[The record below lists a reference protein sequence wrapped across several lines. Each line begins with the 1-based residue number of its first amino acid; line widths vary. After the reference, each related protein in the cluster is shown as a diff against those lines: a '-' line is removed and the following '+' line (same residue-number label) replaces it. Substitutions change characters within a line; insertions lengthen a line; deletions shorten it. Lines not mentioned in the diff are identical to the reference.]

1 MNIERNE
8 PFEFK
13 PLKMENLKQ
22 KNEVLIQ
29 ITNHD
34 LYDYKVYDIDTSG
47 LISKGTDYRGNSRG
61 YDGDL
66 SIQLHTDGFYKTI
79 SGEFGTKHYEDEWGF
94 IFISKSEIQ
103 DKIEDLQEKRVDL
116 KNQIEDLKDLIY

>member
-34 LYDYKVYDIDTSG
+34 LYDKKVYDIDTSG

-61 YDGDL
+61 FDGDL
-66 SIQLHTDGFYKTI
+66 SIELKEDGFCKTI
-79 SGEFGTKHYEDEWGF
+79 SGEFGTKHYENEWGF
-94 IFISKSEIQ
+94 ILISKWEIEQ
-103 DKIEDLQEKRVDL
+103 KLADL
-116 KNQIEDLKDLIY
+116 KKEKKKLKIQIEDLKDLIY